1 MFDKLFNILLEVEK
15 KSLSFDEG
23 WGYIKIS
30 GKYHAELCSR
40 FVEVENIITQIGH
53 GNTLSILIDGGRIDI
68 NEVNDI
74 ANYND
79 WSMNINKKEFE
90 IKNVYY
96 HFFLSKNFF
105 FEWSK
110 NINLFTQECQINKYE
125 KLKIIVCDIEHYFGG
140 PNFLVGSNISN
151 EFGECLLKLPTERD
165 ISQIVHCV
173 SETSILIKPQN
184 HIITFSKANDRY
196 VEPFLKNACIVLVA
210 SIVNEFYSPKK
221 IILRGIRRIQLSII
235 DDSTNNVNLN
245 LVTKLSEVVS
255 WIYEDK
261 TETRQK
267 LFIDRL
273 SLDINYDIPLIN
285 ELSRIIDSA
294 FQQAKERYNFVII
307 DRKENYLKEVRDL
320 LKDMKI
326 QSDLYSGKIRNL
338 LSNLLRDVL
347 AGFLLI
353 GFSLFTKV
361 SELNKLVKEEIF
373 LEIVFK
379 GLAIYFIF
387 SAIIQAIIDI
397 TDMIISK
404 REMFYW
410 KNVSREFIPEQE
422 FNKHIKTSLKS
433 RILSVWILYAL
444 IVLCYFGIAYLSYK
458 FPYIWGKYL
467 LKMVE

>member
-1 MFDKLFNILLEVEK
+1 MFGKLFNILLEVKK

-23 WGYIKIS
+23 WGYIKMS
-30 GKYHAELCSR
+30 GKYHTELCSK
-40 FVEVENIITQIGH
+40 FVEVENIITQIGY

-68 NEVNDI
+68 NEINDI
-74 ANYND
+74 TNYND
-79 WSMNINKKEFE
+79 WSLNINKKEFE
-90 IKNVYY
+90 INNIHY
-96 HFFLSKNFF
+96 HFFFSKEFF
-105 FEWSK
+105 LEWSK
-110 NINLFTQECQINKYE
+110 NINPFTQECQINKYE
-125 KLKIIVCDIEHYFGG
+125 NLKIIVRDIEHSFGG
-140 PNFLVGSNISN
+140 PHFFVGNNIDN
-151 EFGECLLKLPTERD
+151 EFGECLLKLPTEKS
-165 ISQIVHCV
+165 ISQIVHCI
-173 SETSILIKPQN
+173 SETPVLIKPQN
-184 HIITFSKANDRY
+184 HIITFSQANDIY
-196 VEPFLKNACIVLVA
+196 VEPFLKNACVVLIA
-210 SIVNEFYSPKK
+210 SIVNEFYCSKK
-221 IILRGIRRIQLSII
+221 IILRGVRRIQLSII
-235 DDSTNNVNLN
+235 DDSTSNVNLN

-285 ELSRIIDSA
+285 ELFRIIDST

-307 DRKENYLKEVRDL
+307 DRKENYLREVRDL

-361 SELNKLVKEEIF
+361 SELNKLVQEENF

-379 GLAIYFIF
+379 SLAVYFIF
-387 SAIIQAIIDI
+387 SAIIQTIIDI

-404 REMFYW
+404 KEMFYW

-422 FNKHIKTSLKS
+422 FNKHIKTSLKN
-433 RILSVWILYAL
+433 RIRSVWTLYTL
-444 IVLCYFGIAYLSYK
+444 IILCYFGIAFLSYK
-458 FPYIWGKYL
+458 FPYIWEKYL
-467 LKMVE
+467 SKAVE